1 MNFEEEI
8 KQYKFS
14 SVHQKAMLNLMFTGN
29 WVNSLNAK
37 FFKQY
42 NLSPQQFN
50 ILRIL
55 RGQYPRPA
63 SINLLMER
71 MLDRMSNAS
80 RLVEK
85 LRQKGLVGRH
95 VCKDDRRQVDVKITA
110 KGLDLLKEIEN
121 SPEKIEFCCS
131 NLSVEELKQL
141 SYLLDKLRG

>member
-14 SVHQKAMLNLMFTGN
+14 SEYQKAMLNLMFTGN

-37 FFKQY
+37 YFKQY

-55 RGQYPRPA
+55 KGQYPKPA

-71 MLDRMSNAS
+71 MLDRMSNTS

-85 LRQKGLVGRH
+85 LRQKGFVGRH
-95 VCKDDRRQVDVKITA
+95 ICEDDRRQVDVIITE
-110 KGLDLLKEIEN
+110 KGLDLLQEIEG
-121 SPEKIEFCCS
+121 SIEKIEFCCS
-131 NLSVEELKQL
+131 NLSIEELKNL
-141 SYLLDKLRG
+141 NLLLDKLRG